1 MNQNNPNASQAS
13 DETPS
18 SLSPVTPGEVVIG
31 AVVEFDEQG
40 RPLVNFSENTSGHA
54 LPAITTLSLTQQHIG
69 RQVALLF
76 ANEDMHSPIIMG
88 LIHSPLQDMLES
100 FNSSQTE
107 NQNNVEIEGEL
118 KVENVQVDG
127 NKLVFEAREEIVFKC
142 GDSSITLTKSGKILI
157 RGKYLLNRSTG
168 VNRILGA
175 SVQVN

>member
-1 MNQNNPNASQAS
+1 LNQNNPDTSQAS

-31 AVVEFDEQG
+31 TVVEFDEQG
-40 RPLVNFSENTSGHA
+40 QPLVNFSENTSGHA

-76 ANEDMHSPIIMG
+76 ANEDMRSPIIMG

-127 NKLVFEAREEIVFKC
+127 NKLVFEAKEEIVFKC

>member
-1 MNQNNPNASQAS
+1 
-13 DETPS
+13 
-18 SLSPVTPGEVVIG
+18 
-31 AVVEFDEQG
+31 
-40 RPLVNFSENTSGHA
+40 
-54 LPAITTLSLTQQHIG
+54 
-69 RQVALLF
+69 
-76 ANEDMHSPIIMG
+76 MG

-127 NKLVFEAREEIVFKC
+127 NKLVFEAKEEIVFKC

>member
-1 MNQNNPNASQAS
+1 MNADDKIIIQTGAAKIVMTSNGDITLSGKTINLKGSGNVVIKGSKVITNWLWIILNQNNPNASQAS

-76 ANEDMHSPIIMG
+76 ANEDMHSP
-88 LIHSPLQDMLES
+88 
-100 FNSSQTE
+100 
-107 NQNNVEIEGEL
+107 
-118 KVENVQVDG
+118 K
-127 NKLVFEAREEIVFKC
+127 
-142 GDSSITLTKSGKILI
+142 
-157 RGKYLLNRSTG
+157 
-168 VNRILGA
+168 
-175 SVQVN
+175 